1 MMKCRE
7 MLAALGDYV
16 DGELDPEFCAAFE
29 EHMAGCDP
37 CVLVIDNLRK
47 TIRAYSAGEPYEVP
61 AELHERLRNLLRE
74 AWRRKFPSG

>member
-16 DGELDPEFCAAFE
+16 DGELDPEFCEAFE

-37 CVLVIDNLRK
+37 CVLVVDNLRN

-61 AELHERLRNLLRE
+61 PELDEKLRGLMRE
-74 AWRRKFPSG
+74 AWRRKFPNS

>member
-1 MMKCRE
+1 MKCEE

-37 CVLVIDNLRK
+37 CVIVIDNLRN
-47 TIRAYSAGEPYEVP
+47 TIRAYSAGEPYQVP
-61 AELHERLRNLLRE
+61 AELHERLCGLLRE
-74 AWRRKFPSG
+74 AWRRKFPNTV